1 MGKIFWFIIPVKRA
15 IRYGI
20 CFFSIFNLVHWTKR
34 LNVNTDLNEK
44 VRWLFGE
51 WIPLSIF
58 SRQIFNWPMTTTIPI
73 FRAFVCLFVY
83 SSTFANVSQM
93 IDNIYYILAYR
104 RSFYIHNNSIKIVNL
119 KRAQIHRI
127 RIFRWSI
134 LASHLKLPQLNRS
147 R

>member
-1 MGKIFWFIIPVKRA
+1 MIVWRMNSPFDILKANFQLA
-15 IRYGI
+15 NDNDDTD
-20 CFFSIFNLVHWTKR
+20 FSC
-34 LNVNTDLNEK
+34 
-44 VRWLFGE
+44 
-51 WIPLSIF
+51 
-58 SRQIFNWPMTTTIPI
+58 
-73 FRAFVCLFVY
+73 VCLFVY

-119 KRAQIHRI
+119 KRAQIQRI